1 MLKKN
6 KAPTDYSYNKNRNR
20 NVTSEY
26 VIEFCKQYE
35 SKGIY
40 LLKETNFDYIYDER
54 KSHKIRQNTVL
65 KFFCEKHGYF
75 EVTYYRLYHMLK
87 KHPHV
92 TPCKLC
98 NREISSQKLVENALV
113 EMSERFETDARK
125 VHGSLYDYSLVDFDN
140 LKSTEDKIKIICPR
154 HGVFMCRPENHIK
167 GRGCPQCA
175 AENASMCQMR
185 VYTLIKDKFPKMR
198 VMYEVHEEF
207 LKRNSKFDIYMPEI
221 ALAVEYNGPQHFTD
235 DTYYNEISD
244 RHTCE
249 RNIRND
255 KDKYNAS
262 KENGVKIIYFTF
274 SKNEY
279 EYFAPVYNDLG
290 DLYTL
295 IEKRIK
301 DFGFKLKDF
310 K

>member
-1 MLKKN
+1 
-6 KAPTDYSYNKNRNR
+6 
-20 NVTSEY
+20 
-26 VIEFCKQYE
+26 
-35 SKGIY
+35 
-40 LLKETNFDYIYDER
+40 
-54 KSHKIRQNTVL
+54 
-65 KFFCEKHGYF
+65 
-75 EVTYYRLYHMLK
+75 
-87 KHPHV
+87 
-92 TPCKLC
+92 
-98 NREISSQKLVENALV
+98 
-113 EMSERFETDARK
+113 
-125 VHGSLYDYSLVDFDN
+125 
-140 LKSTEDKIKIICPR
+140 
-154 HGVFMCRPENHIK
+154 
-167 GRGCPQCA
+167 
-175 AENASMCQMR
+175 MCQMR
-185 VYTLIKDKFPKMR
+185 VYTLIQDKFPKMC

-235 DTYYNEISD
+235 DTYYNEICD
-244 RHTCE
+244 RHTYE
-249 RNIRND
+249 RRIQND

>member
-1 MLKKN
+1 
-6 KAPTDYSYNKNRNR
+6 
-20 NVTSEY
+20 
-26 VIEFCKQYE
+26 
-35 SKGIY
+35 
-40 LLKETNFDYIYDER
+40 
-54 KSHKIRQNTVL
+54 
-65 KFFCEKHGYF
+65 
-75 EVTYYRLYHMLK
+75 
-87 KHPHV
+87 
-92 TPCKLC
+92 
-98 NREISSQKLVENALV
+98 
-113 EMSERFETDARK
+113 
-125 VHGSLYDYSLVDFDN
+125 
-140 LKSTEDKIKIICPR
+140 
-154 HGVFMCRPENHIK
+154 
-167 GRGCPQCA
+167 
-175 AENASMCQMR
+175 
-185 VYTLIKDKFPKMR
+185 
-198 VMYEVHEEF
+198 
-207 LKRNSKFDIYMPEI
+207 MPEI

-244 RHTCE
+244 RHTYE